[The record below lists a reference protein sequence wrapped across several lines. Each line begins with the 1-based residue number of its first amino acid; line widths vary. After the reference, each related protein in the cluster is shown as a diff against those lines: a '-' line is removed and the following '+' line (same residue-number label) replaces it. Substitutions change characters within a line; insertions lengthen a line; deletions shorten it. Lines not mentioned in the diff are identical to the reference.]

1 MQVANESQ
9 KGEDIHSSL
18 GNWVT
23 ETYFFGGWN
32 VGFLLLNS
40 ILKGKYVL

>member
-32 VGFLLLNS
+32 VSFLLLNS

>member
-9 KGEDIHSSL
+9 KGEDINSSL
-18 GNWVT
+18 ENWVT
-23 ETYFFGGWN
+23 ETFFGGWN